1 MLFLSLYDFL
11 SYVEHR
17 YIDKCLS
24 AFFLYS
30 EYILD
35 PNDFPNMDKNFFKNN
50 FCFMFHIRKNFIQV
64 WKTGG
69 GVNYGKI

>member
-35 PNDFPNMDKNFFKNN
+35 PNDFPNMDKNFS
-50 FCFMFHIRKNFIQV
+50 
-64 WKTGG
+64 
-69 GVNYGKI
+69 KIIFVLCST